1 MYKIGEF
8 SKITMLTVKA
18 LRYYDEIGLL
28 VPAAVDPES
37 GYRLYDQANYDRAI
51 MIQLFKRFD
60 FSIQELLEVIPSIA
74 DQDDIA
80 AFLLEKHQL
89 LSQQMTHLAKKQD
102 ALIREVGRF
111 KEGYMNHMTET
122 IHIKEIGELT
132 IASLRYKGRYDQMGE
147 YIGQLFK
154 AVGGQAAGAPFAM
167 YYDGD
172 FKEDDADIEVAV
184 PVKKAV
190 NSGSVTT
197 RRLPACRTVTLV
209 HIGSYSTLGHSYKVL
224 ADYIASENLNTIV
237 PSREH
242 YIKGPGMLLKGNE
255 NKYRTEIQVLLI
267 DENTPHLV

>member
-89 LSQQMTHLAKKQD
+89 LSQQMTQ
-102 ALIREVGRF
+102 IGRA
-111 KEGYMNHMTET
+111 HVWT
-122 IHIKEIGELT
+122 
-132 IASLRYKGRYDQMGE
+132 
-147 YIGQLFK
+147 
-154 AVGGQAAGAPFAM
+154 
-167 YYDGD
+167 
-172 FKEDDADIEVAV
+172 
-184 PVKKAV
+184 PVTA
-190 NSGSVTT
+190 
-197 RRLPACRTVTLV
+197 
-209 HIGSYSTLGHSYKVL
+209 
-224 ADYIASENLNTIV
+224 
-237 PSREH
+237 
-242 YIKGPGMLLKGNE
+242 
-255 NKYRTEIQVLLI
+255 
-267 DENTPHLV
+267 